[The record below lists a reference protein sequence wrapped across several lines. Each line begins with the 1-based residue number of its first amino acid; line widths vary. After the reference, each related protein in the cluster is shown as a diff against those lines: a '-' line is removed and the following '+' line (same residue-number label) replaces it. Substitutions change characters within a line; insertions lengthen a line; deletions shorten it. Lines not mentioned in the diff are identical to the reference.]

1 MHDIYSK
8 AADAHVV
15 PVQLPLRERMVV
27 ALYCEGHTATDI
39 ALVLTIAPAT
49 VRTSVRRVRAKY
61 ERMGRAAA
69 TKLQLRECLV
79 ADGVLQE

>member
-1 MHDIYSK
+1 MHGTNSK
-8 AADAHVV
+8 ATDVHPAA
-15 PVQLPLRERMVV
+15 VQLPLRERMVV
-27 ALYCEGHTATDI
+27 ALYCEGHTAADI

-61 ERMGRAAA
+61 ERIGRAAA